1 MSGFHRTKREKTTFG
16 EVAVVGILLL
26 IFDALI
32 WFSSLRGILYGLGV
46 LELIGIVAMIAWA
59 VWDVMPKSV
68 QKELKKLS

>member
-59 VWDVMPKSV
+59 VWDAMPKSV